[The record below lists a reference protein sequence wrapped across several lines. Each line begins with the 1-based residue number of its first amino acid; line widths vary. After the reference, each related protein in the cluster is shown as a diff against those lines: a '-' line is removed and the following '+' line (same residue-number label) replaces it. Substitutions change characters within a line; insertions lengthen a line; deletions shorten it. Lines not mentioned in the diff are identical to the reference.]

1 MRYWWRTKQR
11 EPPVQMKVIV
21 PERHEPQTYRAYH
34 LEVKSMSVGW
44 QVIIT
49 KDGSYVSN
57 GSIKASLQI
66 AIDEAHAAI
75 DARLDAVAPAP

>member
-1 MRYWWRTKQR
+1 MRYWWRTKQVA
-11 EPPVQMKVIV
+11 PAVQMKVIV
-21 PERHEPQTYRAYH
+21 PERHETQSYRGYH

-49 KDGSYVSN
+49 ENGAYVSN
-57 GSIKASLQI
+57 GSIKASLPI

-75 DARLDAVAPAP
+75 DSRLNAVVPAP